1 MSNGERR
8 VYEQR
13 GLWYEELEI
22 GALYRHSPGRTVSE
36 ADNIL
41 FSTLTMNPQ
50 ALHLDG
56 AWAAQ
61 QPFGQRLVNSLFTLS
76 TLVGLSVAQLTQG
89 TIVANLGFSDV
100 TFPKPV
106 ATIYVGNPS
115 IADINMIDSR
125 HAFILGKGYGN
136 TNMLALDQDGK
147 QVSNTHI
154 SVLARQDASV
164 TLQRGA
170 NRSTYACSAAHCEVA
185 PQPGD
190 GKETFDSANSQISAH
205 ANIAKTAANAQ

>member
-1 MSNGERR
+1 MRR
-8 VYEQR
+8 
-13 GLWYEELEI
+13 
-22 GALYRHSPGRTVSE
+22 
-36 ADNIL
+36 IL
-41 FSTLTMNPQ
+41 FAVL
-50 ALHLDG
+50 
-56 AWAAQ
+56 
-61 QPFGQRLVNSLFTLS
+61 TLS
-76 TLVGLSVAQLTQG
+76 AAPAHAAGVSVAMDEVRT
-89 TIVANLGFSDV
+89 V
-100 TFPKPV
+100 TFPKSV

-170 NRSTYACSAAHCEVA
+170 NRTSYACSAAHCEVA

-190 GKETFDSANSQISAH
+190 GKEAFEGANAQMSAH